1 MAEEA
6 KEAPQQAASAPASS
20 ASTTSGSGGKNTTII
35 VIIVVIVAVLVA
47 GGLVVKW
54 AVGRAAKKVSEAA
67 TEKLLEGATGSD
79 VDING
84 ENVKVQ
90 SGDNSASLNQ
100 SKTWPSDMPS
110 VVSKLSGGEIDSVS
124 TLNISGNKSWTIAYK
139 SVKESEYT
147 DYTSS
152 LKSDGWTESLSS
164 STGGESSG
172 MYSKDKYSISITF
185 DSANSEASLT
195 VTENNE
201 TGS

>member
-1 MAEEA
+1 MAEE
-6 KEAPQQAASAPASS
+6 ENASAPA
-20 ASTTSGSGGKNTTII
+20 AAPGKSGGSSKNTAVIL
-35 VIIVVIVAVLVA
+35 IIVVIVAVLVA
-47 GGLVVKW
+47 GSLVVKW
-54 AVGRAAKKVSEAA
+54 AVGRAAKKVGEAA